1 MVQANLLQNDLHALG
16 EEGDAVPRK
25 PDRPSIASVAAAAGV
40 SATTVSHAMSGK
52 RAVSADTR
60 KRILEAIEQ
69 QGYRPNMV
77 AKSLRSQRTQSVALL
92 LVDIANPY
100 YPAVAR
106 AVHDVLATEGYVSFI
121 GNTGGDAETERR
133 LLEEM
138 VARGVDGVVMQP
150 MALSVAQVRDIVGSV
165 MPLVITEADGDVA
178 ADCVVTDDARGLTE
192 AVGYL
197 VQKNMRELGFI
208 VGPPGAVT
216 GPLRLAVFR
225 AVVAAAGLEVPE
237 RWIEYGPFTRDGG
250 AAAAARL
257 LSRADRPR
265 AVLCGNDLMAI
276 GAMEAARMA
285 GLRVPEDVAIVGFD
299 DIETADLVTPRL
311 TTIVNPASA
320 VGDASARTIL
330 WRVENGPDVPYKRII
345 LPTHLVVRQSA

>member
-1 MVQANLLQNDLHALG
+1 M
-16 EEGDAVPRK
+16 PRK

-40 SATTVSHAMSGK
+40 SPTTVSHALSGK

-60 KRILEAIEQ
+60 KRILEAIEKQ
-69 QGYRPNMV
+69 NYRPNMV
-77 AKSLRSQRTQSVALL
+77 AKSLRSQKTQSVALL

-121 GNTGGDAETERR
+121 GNTDGDAETERR

-150 MALSVAQVRDIVGSV
+150 MALSAAQVRDVVGPA
-165 MPLVITEADGDVA
+165 MPLVITTDEAGDVP
-178 ADCVVTDDARGLTE
+178 ADCVLTDDTRGLTE
-192 AVGYL
+192 AVNYL
-197 VQKNMRELGFI
+197 VQKDVHELGFI
-208 VGPPGAVT
+208 VGPPGAAT
-216 GPLRLAVFR
+216 GPLRLAAFR
-225 AVVAAAGLEVPE
+225 AAVAAAGLKVPE

-257 LSRADRPR
+257 LGRADRPR
-265 AVLCGNDLMAI
+265 AILCGNDLIAI
-276 GAMEAARMA
+276 GAVEAARKA

-320 VGDASARTIL
+320 VGEACARTIL
-330 WRVENGPDVPYKRII
+330 WRVENGPDVPYERII
-345 LPTHLVVRQSA
+345 LPTHLVIRQSA